1 MKKTMN
7 GTPLRAAGHDHDA
20 VAAGIC
26 RRTVGLPP
34 RLAPL
39 SLAVALTLGGSGQAL
54 ARDYF
59 DPSLLDL
66 GNGKGAA
73 QADLSQFETAGGQAA
88 GSYRVDV
95 YVNGEYA
102 RTQDMRFVR
111 DAAGKLQPSLTPE
124 QLGELGVN
132 TASSPALMH
141 LPVAAALPSPLE
153 TYIPQAKSTLD
164 FQQMR
169 LNMSVPQL
177 NMKPILDR
185 DMDESKLDEGMPALM
200 LNYMLSGS
208 TNQRNR
214 DGNDSDSQNL
224 FGSFQSGLNVGAW
237 RLRNSSTYS
246 YNQQRYDQYDSLENA
261 RRRTSQ
267 SDSRWSTQQTYVQR
281 DIIPLRSQLTMGET
295 STGAVASQMLDGFS
309 YRGVSM
315 ASDESMMPGSMTGFA
330 PEITGMAKS
339 NAVVTI
345 TQNGMVIYQT
355 NVAPG
360 PFRIADLAGG
370 SNGGDLVVSVRESDG
385 STHGFVQPYTSLPI
399 MLRPG
404 QVRYEVAGGQYYQG
418 HGSYNSRRPNFVMG
432 SAIYGA
438 NNNMTVYGGSIMS
451 DKYQS
456 VAAGTGF
463 GLWGLG
469 ALSLDATHSH
479 AKLEHTDET
488 MSGESYRARFSK
500 SVLSSGTSVD
510 LTAYR
515 YSTRNFLSFQ
525 EANTQGYETDDRLPA
540 WLNGR
545 RKSSFEM
552 RLSQRVLDSLSLTL
566 SGRRDNYWGTDRTN
580 TNLMAGVNGS
590 VSGVGWGINYGVDRI
605 RGDGDWPVNRQV
617 SFNLNVPMSLFGAA
631 GALQNSYA
639 GYAFAHDSTGRS
651 TNRLSAGGS
660 FLDDNSLNWSA
671 GTYQANQ
678 GEGNSGDVSMGYN
691 GNYGQATLGYNYDRG
706 GRGVT
711 YGASGGVM
719 AHPYGVT
726 LAQRTGDASVLVRT
740 PGVSGVKVM
749 NDSRVKTDYFGNA
762 VVNASQYRRNT
773 INIDPASLPE
783 GADLGQT
790 SQSLYPT
797 AGAVVKAEYKVRT
810 GQQLLMNLLFRGKP
824 VPFGAMVGLLGDPDN
839 NQASIVGE
847 DGQVYL
853 SGMPQQG
860 TLQVKWGQASDSQCR
875 VSFSLPAPQTRP
887 ASDTTWQPMKTLNA
901 TCL

>member
-1 MKKTMN
+1 MN
-7 GTPLRAAGHDHDA
+7 GLPCRAAGHDHDNA
-20 VAAGIC
+20 TSGRWRAGAFS
-26 RRTVGLPP
+26 P

-39 SLAVALTLGGSGQAL
+39 SLAVALILGGSAEAL

-66 GNGKGAA
+66 GNSQGAT
-73 QADLSQFETAGGQAA
+73 QADLSQFESAGGQAE

-95 YVNGEYA
+95 YVNNEYV
-102 RTQDMRFVR
+102 RTQDVRFVR
-111 DAAGKLQPSLTPE
+111 NAAGKLQPSLTPAE
-124 QLGELGVN
+124 LGELGVN
-132 TASSPALMH
+132 TASVPSLMR
-141 LPVAAALPSPLE
+141 LPVAVALPSSVE
-153 TYIPQAKSTLD
+153 TYIPQTKSTLD

-185 DMDESKLDEGMPALM
+185 GMDESKLEEGMPALM
-200 LNYMLSGS
+200 MNYMLSGN
-208 TNQRNR
+208 TNQRDR
-214 DGNDSDSQNL
+214 DGNNSDSQSL

-261 RRRTSQ
+261 QRRTKQ
-267 SDSRWSTQQTYVQR
+267 SDSRWSSQQTYVQR
-281 DIIPLRSQLTMGET
+281 DIIPLKSQLTIGET

-315 ASDESMMPGSMTGFA
+315 TSDESMMPGSMIGFA
-330 PEITGMAKS
+330 PVISGIAQS
-339 NAVVTI
+339 NAQVTI
-345 TQNGMVIYQT
+345 TQNGMVIYQI

-370 SNGGDLVVSVRESDG
+370 SNGGDLVVTVKESDG
-385 STHGFVQPYTSLPI
+385 STHGFVQPYTSLPV

-418 HGSYNSRRPNFVMG
+418 RGSYNSRRPNFVMG

-438 NNNMTVYGGSIMS
+438 NNTMTIYGGTIMS

-456 VAAGTGF
+456 IAAGTGF

-469 ALSLDATHSH
+469 ALSLDATHSR
-479 AKLEHTDET
+479 ARLEHPDET

-525 EANTQGYETDDRLPA
+525 EANTQGYEQDDRLPT

-545 RKSSFEM
+545 RKSSFEV
-552 RLSQRVLDSLSLTL
+552 RLSQRLLDNYSLSL
-566 SGRRDNYWGTDRTN
+566 SGRRDNYWGTERTN

-590 VSGVGWGINYGVDRI
+590 IKGVGWGVNYGIDRI
-605 RGDGDWPVNRQV
+605 RGSGDWPVNRQV
-617 SFNLNVPMSLFGAA
+617 SLNVNVPMSLFGSAS
-631 GALQNSYA
+631 ALQNSYA
-639 GYAFAHDSTGRS
+639 NYTLAHDSTGRS

-660 FLDDNSLNWSA
+660 FLEDNSLNWSA

-691 GNYGQATLGYNYDRG
+691 GNYGQVTLGYNYDRG
-706 GRGVT
+706 GRGIT

-726 LAQRTGDASVLVRT
+726 LAQRTGDAAVLVRT

-762 VVNASQYRRNT
+762 VVNANQYRRNT
-773 INIDPASLPE
+773 INIDPTSLPE
-783 GADLGQT
+783 GADMGQT
-790 SQSLYPT
+790 SQSVYPT
-797 AGAVVKAEYKVRT
+797 AGALVKAEYKVRT

-824 VPFGAMVGLLGDPDN
+824 VPFGAMVGLLGNADN
-839 NQASIVGE
+839 NQAAIVGE
-847 DGQVYL
+847 GGQVYL

-860 TLQVKWGQASDSQCR
+860 TLQVKWGAASDTQCK
-875 VSFSLPAPQTRP
+875 VAFSLPAPQVRP
-887 ASDTTWQPMKTLNA
+887 ASDKTWLPMKTLNA
-901 TCL
+901 NCL